1 VYDEGIITFAS
12 TFTPYWIHIDIMI
25 ITLWLGLHDTMIYKS
40 HQEYLNGFQKKIITQ
55 YLLKPY
61 LLNDTFTQYF
71 EISLSPTWVND

>member
-1 VYDEGIITFAS
+1 
-12 TFTPYWIHIDIMI
+12 
-25 ITLWLGLHDTMIYKS
+25 MIYKS

-71 EISLSPTWVND
+71 EISLSPTSVND